1 LAAMNISRYL
11 QYELI
16 KTEMESEFDPPEEGE
31 EYTNKELWDI
41 KETILQ
47 ELVDLMDKSD
57 KVSNKNKLFNDLLNR
72 EKKASTAIGKGIA
85 IPHVRTM
92 QAKDMII
99 VIGRKLEGYE
109 FDAIDNEPVKLFLC
123 MAAPPYDDSLYLKV
137 FKDLAER
144 FEHPGFIEK
153 LLNAEDGHEMIWV
166 FKEFEQG

>member
-1 LAAMNISRYL
+1 MAEMNISRYL

-16 KTEMESEFDPPEEGE
+16 KTEMESEFDPPEEGD
-31 EYTNKELWDI
+31 EYSPRELWKI

-47 ELVDLMDKSD
+47 ELVDLMEKSD
-57 KVSNKNKLFNDLLNR
+57 KVSNKKKLFNDLLNR

-99 VIGRKLEGYE
+99 VVGRKLEGYE
-109 FDAIDNEPVKLFLC
+109 FDSIDNEPVKLFFC
-123 MAAPPYDDSLYLKV
+123 MAAPPYDDSLYLRV

-153 LLNAEDGHEMIWV
+153 LLSAEDGHEIIWI

>member
-1 LAAMNISRYL
+1 MNIARYL

-16 KTEMESEFDPPEEGE
+16 KTEMDSEFDPPEEND
-31 EYTNKELWDI
+31 EYSSRELWNI
-41 KETILQ
+41 KETVLQ
-47 ELVDLMDKSD
+47 ELVNLMEKSD
-57 KVSNKNKLFNDLLNR
+57 KVSNKNKLFIDLLNR

-109 FDAIDNEPVKLFLC
+109 FDSLDDEPVKLFFC

-144 FEHPGFIEK
+144 FEYPGFIEK
-153 LLNAEDGHEMIWV
+153 LLEAEDGHEIIWI
-166 FKEFEQG
+166 FKQFEQG

>member
-1 LAAMNISRYL
+1 MNISRYL

-16 KTEMESEFDPPEEGE
+16 KTEMDSEFDPPEEND
-31 EYTNKELWDI
+31 EYSNRELWDI

-47 ELVDLMDKSD
+47 ELVDLMEKSD
-57 KVSNKNKLFNDLLNR
+57 KVSNKNKLFINLLNR

-99 VIGRKLEGYE
+99 VIGRKLDGYE
-109 FDAIDNEPVKLFLC
+109 FDSPDDEPVKLFLC

-144 FEHPGFIEK
+144 FEYPGFIEK
-153 LLNAEDGHEMIWV
+153 LLKAEDGHEIIWI